1 MIAYFL
7 RMFKAIRK
15 LLSKQEEHRSHS
27 FVPPQQDVIPVETNP
42 PEAFNTDFHLVEL
55 LRIGDETAFTQLFN
69 RYYTSML
76 RLTHI
81 YASEY
86 AKEIVQE
93 TWFMVLQQLDRFHG
107 QITLKVWIFRAL
119 RDSIEAHL
127 QTEGRSIVD
136 FSQQNIQEI
145 ATHPTVA
152 PWRFF
157 SQGNPNT
164 EGRWFYP
171 PQQWQ
176 SLADNHLD
184 SSTIRVYLQQLIQ
197 GLVLELQEIVT
208 LRDIEGWTADEV
220 CSLFEIIDESQ
231 RVLLHHARTQYGTG
245 LSNTL
250 ARSGSK
256 METPKKLVCKE
267 FVELVTDY
275 LEKALLPRTREA
287 FEAHL
292 IECPYCPTYFEQMQQ
307 TIHVL
312 RQLATDEPF
321 PETKEEL
328 IKALQTW
335 KKQV

>member
-42 PEAFNTDFHLVEL
+42 PEAFTIDFHLVEL

-69 RYYTSML
+69 RYSTSML
-76 RLTHI
+76 RLTHM
-81 YASEY
+81 YVSEY

-107 QITLKVWIFRAL
+107 QIPLKVWIFRAL

-127 QTEGRSIVD
+127 HTEGRSIVD

-145 ATHPTVA
+145 APHPTVA
-152 PWRFF
+152 PWGFF

-164 EGRWFYP
+164 EGRWFSP

-176 SLADNHLD
+176 SLPENHLA
-184 SSTIRVYLQQLIQ
+184 SSTIRVYLQQVIQ
-197 GLVLELQEIVT
+197 GLALELQEIVT

-220 CSLFEIIDESQ
+220 CSLLEITDESQ
-231 RVLLHHARTQYGTG
+231 RVLLHHARTQIRHG
-245 LSNTL
+245 LEQYF
-250 ARSGSK
+250 SK
-256 METPKKLVCKE
+256 E
-267 FVELVTDY
+267 
-275 LEKALLPRTREA
+275 R
-287 FEAHL
+287 
-292 IECPYCPTYFEQMQQ
+292 I
-307 TIHVL
+307 
-312 RQLATDEPF
+312 
-321 PETKEEL
+321 
-328 IKALQTW
+328 
-335 KKQV
+335 